1 MSVRG
6 TELLRI
12 EGLHT
17 EFATRAGVVRA
28 VDGIDLSLRRGEIL
42 GLVGESGSGKSVTGF
57 SIIGL
62 IDEPGRVAAGRIV
75 FDGEDLLA
83 AGEPALV
90 RLRGSR
96 IAMIFQ
102 DPMMTLNPVLR
113 IDTQMIEAIRAHADV
128 SRDAAWRRA
137 RDALGLVGIPSPE
150 ERLRAYPHQFSGGM
164 RQRVVIAIAMLHAPD
179 LIIADEPTTALDVT
193 IQAQILDLM
202 LQLKEKIGAAI
213 VFITHDLGVVAETAQ
228 RVVVMYAGRKVE
240 EASADDL
247 FNQPFHPYTLG
258 LMGSIP
264 KLSTIEGAGTRLNEI
279 PGVVPSLREEIVGC
293 AFAPRCPFANE
304 RCRREAPPL
313 EEKRPGRL
321 AACWEWEAVVA
332 RGQS

>member
-1 MSVRG
+1 MSASG
-6 TELLRI
+6 SELLRI

-28 VDGIDLSLRRGEIL
+28 VDGIDLRLNRGEIL

-62 IDEPGRVAAGRIV
+62 IDEPGRISAGRIV
-75 FDGEDLLA
+75 FDGQDLVA
-83 AGEPALV
+83 AGEPALA

-128 SRDAAWRRA
+128 GRDAAWRRA

-193 IQAQILDLM
+193 IQAQILHEMQRLRREREM
-202 LQLKEKIGAAI
+202 ALIW
-213 VFITHDLGVVAETAQ
+213 ITHDLSVVAGLAD
-228 RVVVMYAGRKVE
+228 RVAVMYAGRIVE
-240 EASADDL
+240 QGSVDEVLDT
-247 FNQPFHPYTLG
+247 PEHPYTEG
-258 LMGSIP
+258 LIGSIP
-264 KLSTIEGAGTRLNEI
+264 IHHAAGGELAQI
-279 PGVVPSLREEIVGC
+279 PGMMPSLIGIGSGCRFRERCPRATHRCGKDP
-293 AFAPRCPFANE
+293 APRALAGGRTVSCHH
-304 RCRREAPPL
+304 
-313 EEKRPGRL
+313 PGG
-321 AACWEWEAVVA
+321 A
-332 RGQS
+332 R

>member
-1 MSVRG
+1 MSAR
-6 TELLRI
+6 TNELLRI

-17 EFATRAGVVRA
+17 EFETRAGVVRA
-28 VDGIDLSLRRGEIL
+28 VDGIDLRLNRGEIL

-62 IDEPGRVAAGRIV
+62 IDEPGRISAGRVV
-75 FDGEDLLA
+75 FDGQDLVA
-83 AGEPALV
+83 AGEPALA

-193 IQAQILDLM
+193 IQAQILHEMQRLRREREM
-202 LQLKEKIGAAI
+202 ALIW
-213 VFITHDLGVVAETAQ
+213 ITHDLSVVAGLAD
-228 RVVVMYAGRKVE
+228 RVAVMYAGRIVE
-240 EASADDL
+240 RGTVDEVLDA
-247 FNQPFHPYTLG
+247 PKHPYTEG
-258 LMGSIP
+258 LIGSIP
-264 KLSTIEGAGTRLNEI
+264 SRHAAGGVLAQI
-279 PGVVPSLREEIVGC
+279 PGMMPSLIGIGPGC
-293 AFAPRCPFANE
+293 RFRE
-304 RCRREAPPL
+304 RCSRATHRCGEDPVPRAL
-313 EEKRPGRL
+313 AGGSVVSCHHPGG
-321 AACWEWEAVVA
+321 A
-332 RGQS
+332 R

>member
-1 MSVRG
+1 MSAFG
-6 TELLRI
+6 NELLRI

-17 EFATRAGVVRA
+17 EFATRAGIVKA
-28 VDGIDLSLRRGEIL
+28 VDGIDLNLRRGEIL

-62 IDEPGRVAAGRIV
+62 VDEPGRVTAGRIV
-75 FDGEDLLA
+75 FDGQDLVA
-83 AGEPALV
+83 AGEPAFA

-113 IDTQMIEAIRAHADV
+113 IDTQMIEAIQAHTRV

-137 RDALGLVGIPSPE
+137 RDTLGLVGIPSPE

-193 IQAQILDLM
+193 IQAQILHEMQRLRREREM
-202 LQLKEKIGAAI
+202 ALLW
-213 VFITHDLGVVAETAQ
+213 ITHDLSVVAGLAD
-228 RVVVMYAGRKVE
+228 RVAVMYAGRIVE
-240 EASADDL
+240 QGSVDDVL
-247 FNQPFHPYTLG
+247 DAPEHPYTRG
-258 LMGSIP
+258 LIGSIP
-264 KLSTIEGAGTRLNEI
+264 SHSAAGGELAQI
-279 PGVVPSLREEIVGC
+279 PGMMPSLIDIGPGCRFRDRCSRATHRCREDP
-293 AFAPRCPFANE
+293 APRS
-304 RCRREAPPL
+304 L
-313 EEKRPGRL
+313 GDGRL
-321 AACWEWEAVVA
+321 VSCHYPGSG
-332 RGQS
+332 R